1 MSASF
6 IDLIVRISSALI
18 EAEAM
23 LSERE
28 RTRRRWDE
36 FGYEYDEAE
45 LPPSPEDL
53 IPPDRAALTDIA
65 SSALRIRDMYDNL
78 GPGA

>member
-28 RTRRRWDE
+28 RTRRRWDH

-53 IPPDRAALTDIA
+53 IPPDRPAVTDMA
-65 SSALRIRDMYDNL
+65 SRALRILDMYDNL

>member
-18 EAEAM
+18 EADEM
-23 LSERE
+23 LSARE
-28 RTRRRWDE
+28 STRRRWDH
-36 FGYEYDEAE
+36 FGYEYDEAG

-53 IPPDRAALTDIA
+53 IPPDRALTDIA

-78 GPGA
+78 RPGA